1 MDLSFFWIAVAVALI
16 GWKIYSMRRSPEQLA
31 DIQAAVD
38 SGAVI
43 VDVRSPAEFASGHLP
58 GARNVPV
65 GEVGGLAD
73 EIDGLT
79 AIVYCASGT
88 RSARAASKLRSAG
101 VQVLDLGTLRNGQML
116 RFQNKDAPCQ

>member
-31 DIQAAVD
+31 ELQAAVD

-43 VDVRSPAEFASGHLP
+43 VDVRSPAEFAGGHLP

-65 GEVGGLAD
+65 GQ
-73 EIDGLT
+73 IDHFIDQIGSQ
-79 AIVYCASGT
+79 AVVVVYCASGI
-88 RSARAASKLRSAG
+88 RSARAARKLRSSG
-101 VQVLDLGTLRNGQML
+101 LQVLDLGTLQNGQML
-116 RFQNKDAPCQ
+116 RFNPEDTQ